1 MPTVP
6 VAQNRLGIASISN
19 AKIQP
24 ADLSGTGAEALGAG
38 LQSVAKGMDQFAE
51 HLHQVDLNEQTS
63 DFANNFAKARLA
75 FDEQRIDA
83 RANAGPGAAGHTE
96 AMEKAWGD
104 LTAPLLANI
113 KNPEIRRRAEEQINS
128 SGVEAIG
135 NEYGFEVK
143 SKTDKILTDTDGMV
157 NSASARVR
165 VGADPG
171 VYLNES
177 TTLDKTIGDLSL
189 SDDLKQKLWKQ
200 AHAKLAGARIGN
212 LIDTNPSVAIAE
224 IDKGAFND
232 VLDGAQLDSYR
243 AQADVGVRR
252 IASEQQ
258 HQLALAK
265 SAFSEQV
272 ATVKAQLGAG
282 VQVPDTQLAALADQA
297 KTFGDTSN
305 AFDLSEA
312 RVRNNFNQ
320 LSKGWTPQQWDT
332 HRNTLLAK
340 GTKRTP
346 QEDILLDQIEKR
358 MPSAVEDF
366 NKDPGKWA
374 SINGVAPPAIDFNKR
389 ATLDARRNWVATVSK
404 ATGRPTPFFSPNEIA
419 DFKAKAEA
427 SPAGEAAVINQVALI
442 DGNADRTG
450 GMGAMREM
458 LRILPD
464 DPKAARLVLLN
475 PSVRGSAM
483 AGMAVLKER
492 PDTLPD
498 KLTRQPFMDRLG
510 AAGALMDGTQ
520 LEGVYGV
527 AKGIYVDM
535 AQKQGIGLG
544 KDTAFD
550 QNLWNSALHRALG
563 GRYDGS
569 SNKWF
574 GGVWTWGKDSVLIP
588 NTITGKQFEGAMTG
602 LRTQRWDERDK
613 SVPVYSDG
621 KTVMQPP
628 AVAAMVP
635 VLRPDGRYE
644 FHGPNGTVAH
654 TKSGGIFL
662 MDLATVAKRYPQ

>member
-6 VAQNRLGIASISN
+6 IAQNRLGIASLSN
-19 AKIQP
+19 AEIKP
-24 ADLSGTGAEALGAG
+24 GDFSGSGPEAIGAG
-38 LQSVAKGMDQFAE
+38 LQAIGKGMNQFAE
-51 HLHQVDLNEQTS
+51 HLNQVDINEQTT
-63 DFANNFAKARLA
+63 DFANNFAKEKLD
-75 FDEQRIDA
+75 FDKWRIDA
-83 RANAGPGAAGHTE
+83 RANAGPGAAGHAEET
-96 AMEKAWGD
+96 EKAWNERMM
-104 LTAPLLANI
+104 PLLDNI
-113 KNPEIRRRAEEQINS
+113 RNPEIRRRAEEQINS

-157 NSASARVR
+157 DSASARVR
-165 VGADPG
+165 VGADAG

-177 TTLDKTIGDLSL
+177 TTLDKTIGDLSI

-212 LIDTNPSVAIAE
+212 LIDTNPSVAISE

-282 VQVPDTQLAALADQA
+282 ITVPDDQLAKLSQQA
-297 KTFGDTSN
+297 QTFGDTSN
-305 AFDLSEA
+305 AFELSDA
-312 RVRNNFNQ
+312 RVRNNFNTE
-320 LSKGWTPQQWDT
+320 SKGWTPQQWEAE
-332 HRNTLLAK
+332 RNRLAAIK
-340 GTKRTP
+340 KPTP
-346 QEDILLDQIEKR
+346 DQQVRLDQINKR
-358 MPSAVEDF
+358 MPSAVEMF
-366 NKDPGKWA
+366 NKDPGGWA
-374 SINGVAPPAIDFNKR
+374 SINGVPPPNVDWNNPNTIA
-389 ATLDARRNWVATVSK
+389 ARRNWVATVSK
-404 ATGRPTPFFSPNEIA
+404 ASGRPTPFFSPTELA
-419 DFKAKAEA
+419 DLKAKAEA

-442 DGNADRTG
+442 SGNPDRTG
-450 GMGAMREM
+450 GMDAMREM

-475 PSVRGSAM
+475 PSARGSAL

-498 KLTRQPFMDRLG
+498 KLTRQPFEDRLG

-520 LEGVYGV
+520 MEGVYGV

-535 AQKQGIGLG
+535 AQKQGIALG

-550 QNLWNSALHRALG
+550 QNLWNNALHRALG

-569 SNKWF
+569 NNKWF
-574 GGVWTWGKDSVLIP
+574 GGVWTWGKDPVIIP

-644 FHGPNGTVAH
+644 FHGPNGTIAH